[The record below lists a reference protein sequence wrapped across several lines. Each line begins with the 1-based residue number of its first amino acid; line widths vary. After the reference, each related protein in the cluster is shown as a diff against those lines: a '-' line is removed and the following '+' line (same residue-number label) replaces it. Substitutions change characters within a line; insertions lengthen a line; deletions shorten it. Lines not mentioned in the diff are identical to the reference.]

1 LNRLFGLACL
11 LSTIPCLGFAL
22 NPVELIQ
29 GVGSDL
35 IEDYAAPLAQSYGV
49 AMGSGLY
56 HSAKAHKFLGFD
68 IGVRFMLI
76 RIPDA
81 GKTFSAKVKFCYF
94 DTSRMDTVWK
104 DTVIEGAATIFGR
117 RGLDES
123 WVPQGA
129 IGIPPGLP
137 GGLGLDYM
145 PFLLPQASVGLP
157 IPGAEL
163 LIRYVPWPFQGTTV
177 NLLGLGLKEELTA
190 LPGLKKIPLNI
201 AIQGFYQTLSIGDA
215 MSSTSYGGN
224 IHISKGI
231 LVITPYAGIGFDKTT
246 MKFDYTFSYKLPT
259 GYDPETHE
267 ITYSNGTLPVKLD
280 YAPGVNLRGT
290 LGATL
295 KLGLLNINADYSR
308 NFSTGYD
315 ALTAG
320 LAIGLR

>member
-1 LNRLFGLACL
+1 MKELAVIACL
-11 LSTIPCLGFAL
+11 LAGTLQPALALGPL
-22 NPVELIQ
+22 ELIQ

-76 RIPDA
+76 RVPA
-81 GKTFSAKVKFCYF
+81 SGKTFAAPVKYCYF

-104 DTVIEGAATIFGR
+104 DTVIQGAATIFGP
-117 RGLDES
+117 RGLDGS
-123 WVPQGA
+123 WVPQGGV
-129 IGIPPGLP
+129 GIPPGLP
-137 GGLGLDYM
+137 GGLGVDYM
-145 PFLLPQASVGLP
+145 PFLLPQASLGLP
-157 IPGAEL
+157 IPGSEL
-163 LIRYVPWPFQGTTV
+163 LVRYVPWPFQGTTV

-190 LPGLKKIPLNI
+190 LPGLKKLPFNF
-201 AIQGFYQTLSIGDA
+201 AIQGFYQTLSIGSA

-224 IHISKGI
+224 VHISKGI
-231 LVITPYAGIGFDKTT
+231 LIVTPYAGVGFDKTT
-246 MKFDYTFSYKLPT
+246 MRFDYTFNYQLPT
-259 GYDPETHE
+259 GYNPETHE
-267 ITYSNGTLPVKLD
+267 VTYTSGTLPVKLN
-280 YAPGVNLRGT
+280 YAPGMNIRGT
-290 LGATL
+290 VGATV

-320 LAIGLR
+320 LAIGFR